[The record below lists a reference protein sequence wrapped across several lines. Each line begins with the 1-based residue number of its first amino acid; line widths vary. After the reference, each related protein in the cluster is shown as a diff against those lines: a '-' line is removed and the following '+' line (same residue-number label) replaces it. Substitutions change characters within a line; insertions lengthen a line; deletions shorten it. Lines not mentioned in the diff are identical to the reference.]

1 MLQSFRVLVMATVAA
16 SVLAGIAAGPALAED
31 RDHRRPEARHV
42 VRHRAPERGD
52 RGRDWGYG
60 VPTYEAA
67 PPPVV
72 YAPAPEPA
80 FNLSLHFR

>member
-1 MLQSFRVLVMATVAA
+1 MQSLRILVATLVASGILGA
-16 SVLAGIAAGPALAED
+16 IAAGPALAED
-31 RDHRRPEARHV
+31 RDRDHRRDVRHV
-42 VRHRAPERGD
+42 YHRPPPPR
-52 RGRDWGYG
+52 RDWGYG
-60 VPTYEAA
+60 VATYEAA